1 MAESGNKWGVTKATK
16 KESNEKLMFMGE
28 YSHSIDE
35 KGRLIIPSRFRDE
48 LGTNF
53 VLTRGLDGC
62 LSIYPEAEWTKLEAK
77 LRSLPLTNK
86 NARTITRFLVS
97 AAAQCELDK
106 QGRILVPSALR
117 EYAGLEKDVV
127 LTGNLERIEIWDKT
141 KWTESTG
148 FDDMDTIENN
158 LSDCGVMI

>member
-1 MAESGNKWGVTKATK
+1 
-16 KESNEKLMFMGE
+16 MFMGE
-28 YSHSIDE
+28 HSHSIDE
-35 KGRLIIPSRFRDE
+35 KGRLIIPSKFRDE
-48 LGTNF
+48 LGEKF

-62 LSIYPEAEWTKLEAK
+62 LCVYPQVEWQRLEEK

-97 AAAQCELDK
+97 GAATCELDK

-127 LTGNLERIEIWDKT
+127 LSGNLERIEIWNKE
-141 KWTESTG
+141 KWAENSSYE
-148 FDDMDTIENN
+148 DMDSIEIG
-158 LSDCGVMI
+158 LQDCGVRI

>member
-1 MAESGNKWGVTKATK
+1 
-16 KESNEKLMFMGE
+16 MFMGE

-35 KGRLIIPSRFRDE
+35 KGRLIIPSKFRDE
-48 LGTNF
+48 LGEKF

-62 LSIYPEAEWTKLEAK
+62 LCVYPQIEWDKLEGK

-97 AAAQCELDK
+97 GAAACELDK
-106 QGRILVPSALR
+106 QGRIMVPGALR

-127 LTGNLERIEIWDKT
+127 LTGNLERIEIWDKA
-141 KWTESTG
+141 KWTENSSY
-148 FDDMDTIENN
+148 DDMDSIE
-158 LSDCGVMI
+158 LGLQDCGVLI

>member
-1 MAESGNKWGVTKATK
+1 VVENGEPRDHE
-16 KESNEKLMFMGE
+16 KEFKVKLMFMGE

-48 LGTNF
+48 LGARF

-62 LSIYPEAEWTKLEAK
+62 LAVYPMTEWEKLEEK
-77 LRSLPLTNK
+77 LSSLPLTNK
-86 NARTITRFLVS
+86 SARTITRFLVS

-106 QGRILVPSALR
+106 QGRILVPGALR

-141 KWTESTG
+141 KWAESTG

-158 LSDCGVMI
+158 LQDCGVMI